1 MKYKT
6 GGLLLLSAGHWIELS
21 NLNVDIRN
29 LEYVAMKNYG
39 SLNEYMEDI
48 EAIKS
53 TQNQQEK
60 EFKIQKMANQ
70 FV

>member
-1 MKYKT
+1 
-6 GGLLLLSAGHWIELS
+6 
-21 NLNVDIRN
+21 
-29 LEYVAMKNYG
+29 MKNYG
-39 SLNEYMEDI
+39 SSNEYMADI